1 LGLSLLRILYSALFK
16 SGLDGAFDMPDLQN
30 WPAYASSLRD
40 NFCNTFNCTPEQFG
54 SLAGFSVG
62 KRKVI
67 VVHPLWD
74 VMQPQGLVAE
84 AASTASADT
93 KLQYVN
99 TFNLQR
105 RMSWTYQRLAEQ
117 E

>member
-1 LGLSLLRILYSALFK
+1 
-16 SGLDGAFDMPDLQN
+16 LQN
-30 WPAYASSLRD
+30 WPDYASSLRD
-40 NFCNTFNCTPEQFG
+40 SFCNTFNCKPEQFS

-74 VMQPQGLVAE
+74 VMQPHGLVAE

-93 KLQYVN
+93 NLLPTWEELRTGVRLRVGKLFLEDARNGNPRVKLAGKTGANHQ
-99 TFNLQR
+99 L
-105 RMSWTYQRLAEQ
+105 YQR
-117 E
+117 